1 MWQGEREGVSMCGT
15 VFRTPR
21 ASSGLPQDHGQPRAR
36 LGPLLVRRNQGGTLG
51 DVGQSRGGAV
61 ELQGAR
67 PQTRPRSFPGRPLRP
82 NPMRRRRKSHIHHT
96 YYNLTPT
103 PNPKPYPLTPALVD
117 EWVRVLVEE
126 GIEPNPGPTFITKNI
141 NGISD
146 IRYWERV
153 LIEIKKEHLN
163 IPIKAIFFQEHH
175 LKKAAPARAMA
186 EEHGFYLMA
195 VPLHSQ
201 IHRGGTA
208 ILIPHDQLEK
218 LNPNESQHAALARVK
233 ATMRALPNGRG
244 IACDTLV
251 EGKMRRLA
259 SIYAPSAPN
268 ERIAFFSTLRNIIN
282 SNTIM
287 GIDANCVPD
296 VTLDRSSSAPS
307 PYDNTGANT
316 LNDTIAHLGLIDVA
330 RESLG
335 NEPFFTCFHGQ
346 SKTRIDRIYAPD
358 EDGIE
363 MRVVGLGWVEFKTI
377 WSSGKDEVVGTVSD
391 LVGQLKDI
399 MEKEEDREIPEAAV
413 APILQRKT
421 FRELG
426 TPTMQAEELADQR
439 SSLSLEGLLKR
450 AEAER
455 ERLELCGELDRASD
469 LMPAKPPPLDASLVG
484 KELEI
489 RWRYW
494 AEAEGFTKSGT
505 KKKKQVRARPHS
517 S

>member
-1 MWQGEREGVSMCGT
+1 MK
-15 VFRTPR
+15 
-21 ASSGLPQDHGQPRAR
+21 
-36 LGPLLVRRNQGGTLG
+36 
-51 DVGQSRGGAV
+51 
-61 ELQGAR
+61 
-67 PQTRPRSFPGRPLRP
+67 
-82 NPMRRRRKSHIHHT
+82 RRRKSHIHHT

-163 IPIKAIFFQEHH
+163 IPIKAILFQEHH

-358 EDGIE
+358 EDG
-363 MRVVGLGWVEFKTI
+363 LI
-377 WSSGKDEVVGTVSD
+377 WAHSPVISN
-391 LVGQLKDI
+391 I
-399 MEKEEDREIPEAAV
+399 FPRPPEAVRLDHETAR
-413 APILQRKT
+413 ISLKLDTRKAGN
-421 FRELG
+421 EIKHI
-426 TPTMQAEELADQR
+426 D
-439 SSLSLEGLLKR
+439 
-450 AEAER
+450 ER
-455 ERLELCGELDRASD
+455 IYDDPCQYRLVSRD
-469 LMPAKPPPLDASLVG
+469 
-484 KELEI
+484 
-489 RWRYW
+489 
-494 AEAEGFTKSGT
+494 
-505 KKKKQVRARPHS
+505 
-517 S
+517 